1 MDSMCQYVGS
11 LQNPVTWCGINY
23 AGTQTTQQEYISKQR
38 NSYQSSPTFLCF
50 ESPTASFVSQGN
62 LFRTMWPYPAKGVW
76 TTNKQTTKLC
86 SFFNK
91 LQRNQ
96 CKLNDLRP
104 HKDCLAY
111 KLNCTYFSPQFW
123 TICMENV
130 VQWSIMS
137 RLLWFT
143 SSVFEWRS
151 CQGWYFLLFGASL
164 LSPFP
169 GLVRLLKSCLTP
181 IVGRS
186 RILASTEILATGMA
200 STEILATGMKIFLY
214 EHSNL
219 VSLDKISLTK

>member
-1 MDSMCQYVGS
+1 MVRNKLCWDANNVVG
-11 LQNPVTWCGINY
+11 L
-23 AGTQTTQQEYISKQR
+23 SKQR
-38 NSYQSSPTFLCF
+38 NFYQSSPTFLCF

-130 VQWSIMS
+130 QWSIMS
-137 RLLWFT
+137 QLLWFT

-151 CQGWYFLLFGASL
+151 CQGWYFLLFRASL

-186 RILASTEILATGMA
+186 RILASTEILATGM
-200 STEILATGMKIFLY
+200 KIFLY

-219 VSLDKISLTK
+219 GSLDKISLTK